1 MSTPPTPGPG
11 QVAADPRAPYR
22 PLAEAVPGHPPI
34 TDDRLRRLRTAN
46 VVMGLLHAAQTVAV
60 LALAN
65 DFTIP
70 VTAAYQAG
78 PPGSGRFTE
87 PVTVWDEPF
96 ALGVAA
102 FLAVSA
108 LAHLVIAGPAFRA
121 YARGL
126 RHGHNS
132 FRWVEYS
139 VSASIMIVLIAQLT
153 GITDLAALSGVF
165 AVNACMILFGWLQ
178 ERYEFPGSGRW
189 LPFVFGSMAGAVPWL
204 LVLGYALGPGADR
217 PEGPPAF
224 VWAIIA
230 SLFVFFNTF
239 GVNQALQ
246 YARVGPWRDYLV
258 GEWVYV
264 LLSLTAKSALA
275 WQVFGGTLAG

>member
-1 MSTPPTPGPG
+1 MSPAPTADP
-11 QVAADPRAPYR
+11 ATADPRAPYR
-22 PLAEAVPGHPPI
+22 PLAQTVPGHPPI
-34 TDDRLRRLRTAN
+34 TDDRLRRLRAYN
-46 VVMGLLHAAQTVAV
+46 VVMGMLHAAQTIAV
-60 LALAN
+60 LLLAN
-65 DFTIP
+65 DFAIP
-70 VTAAYQAG
+70 VTAIYQAG
-78 PPGSGRFTE
+78 PPGSDRFTD
-87 PVTVWDEPF
+87 PVTVWDAPL
-96 ALGVAA
+96 AVGVAA

-108 LAHLVIAGPAFRA
+108 LAHLVVAGPGFRA
-121 YARGL
+121 YSRGL
-126 RHGHNS
+126 REGHNT

-139 VSASIMIVLIAQLT
+139 ISASIMIVLIAQLT
-153 GITDLAALSGVF
+153 GITDLAALSAVF
-165 AVNACMILFGWLQ
+165 AVNACMIFFGWLQ

-204 LVLGYALGPGADR
+204 LVLVYALGPGADR

-230 SLFVFFNTF
+230 SLFVFFNSF

>member
-1 MSTPPTPGPG
+1 LTDT
-11 QVAADPRAPYR
+11 
-22 PLAEAVPGHPPI
+22 VPGHPPI
-34 TDDRLRRLRTAN
+34 TDDRLRRLRAYN

-60 LALAN
+60 LLLAN

-70 VTAAYQAG
+70 VTAVYQAG

-87 PVTVWDEPF
+87 PVTVWDEP
-96 ALGVAA
+96 LVVGVAA

-121 YARGL
+121 YSRGL
-126 RHGHNS
+126 RDGHNS

-139 VSASIMIVLIAQLT
+139 ISASIMIVLIAQLT
-153 GITDLAALSGVF
+153 GITDLAALSAIF

-189 LPFVFGSMAGAVPWL
+189 LPFVFGSMAGAVPWI
-204 LVLGYALGPGADR
+204 LVLWYALGPGADR

-230 SLFVFFNTF
+230 SLFVFFNSF